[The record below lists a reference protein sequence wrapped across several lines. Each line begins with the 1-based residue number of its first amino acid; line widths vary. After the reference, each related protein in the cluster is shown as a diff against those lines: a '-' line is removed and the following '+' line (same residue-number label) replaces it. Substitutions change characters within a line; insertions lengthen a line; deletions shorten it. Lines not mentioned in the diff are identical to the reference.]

1 MRERP
6 PVADYVKGYAC
17 RNMTSA
23 EELLLFSDCESSSGF
38 MLYDTSSCQG
48 IDFDYGAPAQ
58 LLVSHISAENGD
70 RKVVGKAGTA
80 AGGGRRVRKNAYR
93 GIRQR
98 PWGKWAAEIR
108 DPRKGARVWL
118 GTYDTAEE
126 AAMAYDEAA
135 REIRGGK
142 ARVNFPGIVMPA
154 TKGESVL
161 RRLAKSRET
170 PAKAGKTSSATR
182 KKAKADAP
190 PVEAAA
196 AELKEE
202 PATSES
208 EGTSAAGS
216 TGMMG
221 DRLPDEIE
229 LGFMYG
235 WGDPCLRWEASSAV
249 KEEEDDGL
257 MIDDPLWFFDR

>member
-1 MRERP
+1 
-6 PVADYVKGYAC
+6 
-17 RNMTSA
+17 MTSG
-23 EELLLFSDCESSSGF
+23 EELFLLSDFESSSGF
-38 MLYDTSSCQG
+38 MLYDARSYEG
-48 IDFDYGAPAQ
+48 FDLGTDGQ
-58 LLVSHISAENGD
+58 LLVSDISATNGD
-70 RKVVGKAGTA
+70 RRVNGKAGTAA

-135 REIRGGK
+135 REIRGSK

-154 TKGESVL
+154 KKGESVL

-170 PAKAGKTSSATR
+170 APKNGKASSVPR
-182 KKAKADAP
+182 KKGEADAP
-190 PVEAAA
+190 RVGA
-196 AELKEE
+196 AEVKEE
-202 PATSES
+202 TASSES
-208 EGTSAAGS
+208 EETSATASTG

-221 DRLPDEIE
+221 DGLPEEIDD
-229 LGFMYG
+229 LGFLYG
-235 WGDPCLRWEASSAV
+235 WGDPGLGWEASSAI
-249 KEEEDDGL
+249 KEVEDEGL
-257 MIDDPLWFFDR
+257 IMDDPLWFFDR